1 MHVVGRGVLAW
12 GGLLSTAAWAQTPLE
27 LDTVL
32 VGTFAHGLDIAPE
45 EAEALRQ
52 GFLRTL
58 GDDHILI
65 DMDTVPGFRDVPST
79 LYLQACPPGRLP
91 GCLAVVAQRV
101 DVDWAMSV
109 EVTRDPDDGGF
120 LGEVVYV
127 RVADGE
133 LHHRLQVDLSDA
145 PAAAFTAMAEA
156 LDLVI
161 AETFRPFDISRLQA
175 ADLDAAARAR
185 QAALARSEEDD
196 EALRSL
202 EAAEGELVR
211 GEIRADVA
219 RVTAFQIR
227 QLAAREGD
235 PPWKRLHLTPYQ
247 YRRQKN
253 TRIPMADFQR
263 RARGR
268 QAHLLVGTGVGG
280 GVGPFGQAWEG
291 WYLLDRADLSVVDR
305 ATTLETV
312 RSDADAVWTVELG
325 AGVLPWLSL
334 HVEGGTRA
342 SNWTQRLQ
350 RVVEGEDLTLEPTIG
365 QVLGTWHLGGRVDL
379 APLPTFPARPTL
391 GLGAVAWWGTR
402 PEKILTAEPP
412 KGLANLEPV
421 RQVLVRM
428 SPGFE
433 VDVGRHLALW
443 GRADVEIPVAGIT
456 VQRDAQP
463 TGPLGDVFPEPG
475 AVGDGVGIAGRA
487 GITAKI
493 PLLRR

>member
-1 MHVVGRGVLAW
+1 MRRAW
-12 GGLLSTAAWAQTPLE
+12 GWAVVWASSAASTASAQTPLE

-45 EAEALRQ
+45 EAEAFRQ
-52 GFLRTL
+52 GFLRAL

-65 DMDTVPGFRDVPST
+65 DMETVPGFRDVPPS

-101 DVDWAMSV
+101 EVDWAVSV
-109 EVTRDPDDGGF
+109 EVTRDPDDGG
-120 LGEVVYV
+120 LVGEAVYV

-133 LHHRLQVDLSDA
+133 LHHQLPVDFREE
-145 PAAAFTAMAEA
+145 PARAYAAMADA
-156 LDLVI
+156 LDLVV
-161 AETFRPFDISRLQA
+161 AETFRPLDISRLQA

-185 QAALARSEEDD
+185 QAALARSEVDD
-196 EALRSL
+196 EALRAL
-202 EAAEGELVR
+202 EQSEGELVR

-219 RVTAFQIR
+219 RVTSFQIR
-227 QLAAREGD
+227 QLASREGD
-235 PPWKRLHLTPYQ
+235 PPWKRLHLTAYQ

-253 TRIPMADFQR
+253 TRIPMRDFQR
-263 RARGR
+263 RAAGR
-268 QAHLLVGTGVGG
+268 QAQLLVGTGVGG
-280 GVGPFGQAWEG
+280 GVGPYGQAWEG

-305 ATTLETV
+305 ATSLETV
-312 RSDADAVWTVELG
+312 RSDADAVWTVEVG
-325 AGVLPWLSL
+325 AGVLPWLSVHL
-334 HVEGGTRA
+334 DGGTRA

-350 RVVEGEDLTLEPTIG
+350 RVVEGDAFTLEPTIG
-365 QVLGTWHLGGRVDL
+365 QVLGTWHLGGHVEL

-412 KGLANLEPV
+412 KGLSNLDAV
-421 RQVLVRM
+421 RQVLLRL

-443 GRADVEIPVAGIT
+443 GRADVEVPVAGVT

-463 TGPLGDVFPEPG
+463 TGPLGEVFPEPG
-475 AVGDGVGIAGRA
+475 ATGDGVGIAGRA

-493 PLLRR
+493 PLRRR